1 MIVDDK
7 GIKDSWKEY
16 MEKLMNEENEW
27 DHKISAEVKQGP
39 GDCIRIA
46 EMTTVLKKMKRHKP
60 RLSELVAEII
70 QATGEIETQ
79 WLLNLCNGIVKEDA
93 FQRIGN
99 QVWYHGRQDWG
110 PQVERQRRENR
121 GAVSGEGC
129 LQSCQL

>member
-7 GIKDSWKEY
+7 GIKDSLKEY

-99 QVWYHGRQDWG
+99 QVWYACIKLYASS
-110 PQVERQRRENR
+110 PLRR
-121 GAVSGEGC
+121 
-129 LQSCQL
+129 